1 MSTFSI
7 ILWLLVTGFAIWFA
21 LGANPLGPF
30 PYRWATFWAI
40 SLVLSVVESSMTV
53 LPLITS
59 RGLDLIT
66 IHFLIGV
73 ILSVLAMVGL
83 WNRVKAGAVCLI
95 SVEVLSLFQAGRG
108 SAVYHSPGFIGW
120 SLVYLI
126 LIVVNILYF
135 KKRWK
140 YLGSG
145 LLRPKLRTA

>member
-1 MSTFSI
+1 
-7 ILWLLVTGFAIWFA
+7 
-21 LGANPLGPF
+21 
-30 PYRWATFWAI
+30 
-40 SLVLSVVESSMTV
+40 MTV